1 MKKTSYLRTQQRS
14 FLSGITA
21 WDTFLPERSVPLQA
35 WAFCLKHF
43 LTARFRYAP
52 VAYLVKPPGDFG
64 RRPFRRCA
72 KVLILSNSKWVK
84 LRRLW
89 CNLQREHQQQQQLSD
104 QRLQQT
110 TSQQMTHLWTS
121 SSMSISPTMRY
132 LQRYLQRET
141 QDSCRLL
148 SGAPHISDYPQSDS
162 SRLNKSG
169 NTTKKEFDHST
180 QASFETRLLIHFRDD
195 QHVHAIIDSY
205 VIKADIKSISLI
217 AQRFL
222 TGRFEHITKDGIS
235 HLRDN
240 TAIIYDAFIETQW
253 TGHSIP
259 KANGFSQ
266 FETIEQDD
274 SEPISFKAN
283 LFSKDDFRLRGADTA
298 SSAPDESLR
307 SLH

>member
-89 CNLQREHQQQQQLSD
+89 CNLQREQQQQQQLSD

-141 QDSCRLL
+141 QGSCRLL
-148 SGAPHISDYPQSDS
+148 SGAPHISDCP
-162 SRLNKSG
+162 
-169 NTTKKEFDHST
+169 
-180 QASFETRLLIHFRDD
+180 
-195 QHVHAIIDSY
+195 
-205 VIKADIKSISLI
+205 
-217 AQRFL
+217 
-222 TGRFEHITKDGIS
+222 
-235 HLRDN
+235 
-240 TAIIYDAFIETQW
+240 
-253 TGHSIP
+253 
-259 KANGFSQ
+259 
-266 FETIEQDD
+266 QDD
-274 SEPISFKAN
+274 SSTYGKLTTTLSIT
-283 LFSKDDFRLRGADTA
+283 LLQQ
-298 SSAPDESLR
+298 LYI
-307 SLH
+307 H